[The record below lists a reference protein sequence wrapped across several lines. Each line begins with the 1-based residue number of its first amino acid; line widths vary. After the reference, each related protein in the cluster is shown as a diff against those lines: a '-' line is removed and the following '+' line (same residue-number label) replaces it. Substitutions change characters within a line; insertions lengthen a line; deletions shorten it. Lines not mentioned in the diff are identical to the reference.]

1 MPTTTTTTTIGTE
14 VFWFLIVYDTDI
26 PDANDSSMETQNPEK
41 PEWQTEQISV
51 PALEGQCYVKEK
63 YPLLDLCYTELP
75 CSRVVALCFCYPFG
89 DCPTLGS
96 CVKISDS
103 NRCLECFS
111 ILSMINVKQA
121 VPNGTVGCP
130 VKIPVDDREVLKSF

>member
-1 MPTTTTTTTIGTE
+1 MPTTTTTTIGTE
-14 VFWFLIVYDTDI
+14 VFWFLTVYDTDI

-51 PALEGQCYVKEK
+51 PAMEGQCYVKEK

-96 CVKISDS
+96 CIKISDS
-103 NRCLECFS
+103 NRCSGVLFHFEYDKCE
-111 ILSMINVKQA
+111 A
-121 VPNGTVGCP
+121 GCSEWHSWLP
-130 VKIPVDDREVLKSF
+130 CEDSCG